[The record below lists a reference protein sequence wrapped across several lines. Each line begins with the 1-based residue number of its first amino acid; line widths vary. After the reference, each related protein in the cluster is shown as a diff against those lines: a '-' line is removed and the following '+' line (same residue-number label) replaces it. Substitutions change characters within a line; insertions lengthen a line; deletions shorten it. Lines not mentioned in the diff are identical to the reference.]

1 MEGDKMSFSI
11 PQSFVDQ
18 FSANVLLLSE
28 QRMSRLMPTVQQEDV
43 TGESFARERIGM
55 TKDVAS
61 VTTDR
66 HGDTPLDNT
75 PHTRRWGFIQDY
87 DVADLIDRQDRI
99 RLLIDPQSSYTIK
112 HAGTM
117 GRTMDD
123 EIIRAMRGSAAT
135 GRDGAGS
142 QALPAGQKIPHGGT
156 GMTLAKLIQAKE
168 ILDANEV
175 DPMIPR
181 YMALNARG
189 ISQLLEDEKL
199 TSADYNTVRALQ
211 RGTLDEFMSFTF
223 IRLERLPNDG
233 SGNTFALAYT
243 SLATVMGIAARPSTI
258 VAPRPDKRMAQ
269 QLYTWGT
276 WGAVRVEDEMVVEV
290 AYDDPSTGS

>member
-1 MEGDKMSFSI
+1 MSFSI

>member
-1 MEGDKMSFSI
+1 MSFSI

-18 FSANVLLLSE
+18 FSANVRLLAE
-28 QRMSRLMPTVQQEDV
+28 QRTSRLLPTIETEDV
-43 TGESFARERIGM
+43 NAESFSRDRIGM
-55 TKDVAS
+55 TKDAAS
-61 VTTDR
+61 ETTDR

-75 PHTRRWGFIQDY
+75 PHSRRWGFIRDY

-123 EIIRAMRGSAAT
+123 EIIRAMRGAAAT

-142 QALPAGQKIPHGGT
+142 QSLPADQKIAHGGT
-156 GMTLAKLIQAKE
+156 GMTLTKLITAKE
-168 ILDANEV
+168 KLDAAEI
-175 DPMIPR
+175 DPMLPR
-181 YMALNARG
+181 YMAVNSRA

-211 RGTLDEFMSFTF
+211 RGTLDEFMGFTF
-223 IRLERLPNDG
+223 VRLERLPNDG
-233 SGNTFALAYT
+233 SGNTFGLAYA
-243 SLATVMGIAARPSTI
+243 SLGTVLGIAARPSPI
-258 VAPRPDKRMAQ
+258 AAPRPDKRMAQ
-269 QLYTWGT
+269 QLYTWGS
-276 WGAVRVEDEMVVEV
+276 WGGVRVEDEMVVEV